1 MVDLLGV
8 TMSSGKV
15 IDADGHIIERSD
27 ELRHYLKAPFNKRGG
42 PLTAWEPW
50 DRDLRETLPH
60 NQSLYPRAPRAED
73 WLRVMDQ
80 HDIELAFL
88 YPTALGNVS
97 RIREPDYAVALCQAY
112 NDYVHERYTK
122 VSNRLRPVALL
133 PFQDPERAVVEL
145 RRAVGELG
153 CRGAVVRTTGLR
165 WPLGHKSYD
174 PIYRE
179 AESLSCALAVH
190 GTNGAEELASGSFET
205 FTEVHTVSFP
215 VGMFVQFSSMIF
227 QGVPERFPKL
237 RLAFLEIGCTWLPY
251 WLDRMDE
258 HWEKRGK
265 IETPFLTQRPS
276 DSVRKRPIFFSLES
290 DETLLP
296 ETFRYLGDDHFLYA
310 TDIPHWD
317 SEFPGNLRMVQNRK
331 DLSDETKNK
340 LLYDNAK
347 ALYSI

>member
-1 MVDLLGV
+1 
-8 TMSSGKV
+8 MSHSKV

-27 ELRHYLKAPFNKRGG
+27 ELRRYLKAPFNKRGG
-42 PLTAWEPW
+42 PLTASEPW
-50 DRDLRETLPH
+50 DRDLQETLPVH
-60 NQSLYPRAPRAED
+60 QKIFPRAPQAED
-73 WLRVMDQ
+73 WLRVMDEYG
-80 HDIELAFL
+80 IELAFL
-88 YPTALGNVS
+88 YPTSMGNVS
-97 RIREPDYAVALCQAY
+97 RVREPL
-112 NDYVHERYTK
+112 VHR
-122 VSNRLRPVALL
+122 
-133 PFQDPERAVVEL
+133 F
-145 RRAVGELG
+145 
-153 CRGAVVRTTGLR
+153 
-165 WPLGHKSYD
+165 YD

-179 AESLSCALAVH
+179 AESLDCAIAVH
-190 GTNGAEELASGSFET
+190 GTNGGDELASGAFET
-205 FTEVHTVSFP
+205 FTEVHMISFP
-215 VGMFVQFSSMIF
+215 VGIFVQFSNMIF

-237 RLAFLEIGCTWLPY
+237 RLAFLEVGCSWLPY

-317 SEFPGNLRMVQNRK
+317 SEFPGNLRMVQTRK

-347 ALYSI
+347 ALYS